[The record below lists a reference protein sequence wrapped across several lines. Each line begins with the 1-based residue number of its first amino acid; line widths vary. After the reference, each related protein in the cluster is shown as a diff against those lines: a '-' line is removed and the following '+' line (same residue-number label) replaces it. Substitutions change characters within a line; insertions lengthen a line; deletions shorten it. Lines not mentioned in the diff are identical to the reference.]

1 MKRFLLSL
9 IAVASLSFSYAQTAD
24 EIVNKHIEA
33 IGGMDAWKKINSIV
47 TTGTITVQGAEV
59 EVTQT
64 VLNGKGSRQDLSV
77 MGMNGYSIVT
87 PAQGWNFM
95 PFQGQKAPEPITAD
109 DLKEAQEQ
117 LDVQGSLLDYKTKG
131 HSIEYLGTEDIDGVE
146 TLKIKETLKSG
157 KTQTVFFDPKSYYIV
172 RVISKQKANGKE
184 SDVTTNLSNYQKT
197 PEGILV
203 PMSIILPFGEMV
215 ISKVEINK
223 AVDENIFKP
232 GK

>member
-9 IAVASLSFSYAQTAD
+9 IAVASLSFSFAQNAD

-33 IGGMDAWKKINSIV
+33 IGGADAWKKINSII

-95 PFQGQKAPEPITAD
+95 PFQGQKTPEPITAD

-117 LDVQGSLLDYKTKG
+117 LDVQGTLIDYKTKG

-146 TLKIKETLKSG
+146 TLKLKETLKSG
-157 KTQTVFFDPKSYYIV
+157 KTQTIFFDPKSHYIV

-184 SDVTTNLSNYQKT
+184 TDVTTNLSNYQKT
-197 PEGILV
+197 PEGILI
-203 PMSIILPFGEMV
+203 PMSIMLPFGELV

-232 GK
+232 AK